1 MSTSLEEGFAMPAHS
16 STDPSGAF
24 THWPS
29 IVVFVGAVVLAVA
42 GDLLVKH
49 IAFERVAN
57 EPVVIT
63 PAIQQDPEHEFSRE
77 YPHEAI
83 TVVPKFLALRLVT
96 NGGAVFG
103 VG

>member
-1 MSTSLEEGFAMPAHS
+1 MPVHS
-16 STDPSGAF
+16 SNDAPGAF

-29 IVVFVGAVVLAVA
+29 IVVFTGAVIVA
-42 GDLLVKH
+42 LVGDLLVKH
-49 IAFERVAN
+49 IAFERVAH

-63 PAIQQDPEHEFSRE
+63 PEIQAHPEAEFSRA

-83 TVVPKFLALRLVT
+83 IVVPKVLALRLVT

-103 VG
+103 VGQGRRW